1 MNTTASIELPA
12 LVVDAEVVDPMGRA
26 DAERLDKRIRLLVG
40 TINDNLD
47 KLYELVEQAKAGA
60 IHKALDY
67 PSWTAYVADTIK
79 IQVRLDRGQRREL
92 VGYLSG
98 EGMSQ
103 RAIADVVGVDQK
115 TVSNDLRRP
124 GEENSSPEPEL
135 VDAGVFFDDD
145 QEAADCSAM
154 AEVSDDDFDSVLADA
169 RSQDDLSR
177 ENVARLSRE
186 RVDDKNAVTGRDG
199 KTYRPKPK
207 DDAAKQK
214 PRRGPLT
221 DDFRRAVSE
230 LDKAVNRL
238 AKLAA
243 DDRFNRNQSELCGRN
258 LGDLLRIFD
267 RLDDDVLW
275 RLSDG
280 FHRHELDDPAL
291 VKRIVWGDDR
301 VT

>member
-1 MNTTASIELPA
+1 M
-12 LVVDAEVVDPMGRA
+12 VVDAEVIDPMDRA

-47 KLYELVEQAKAGA
+47 KLYELVEQAKTGQ

-67 PSWTAYVADTIK
+67 PSWTAWAADTIK

-115 TVSNDLRRP
+115 TVSNDLRLA
-124 GEENSSPEPEL
+124 GEENSSPVPAWFAESF
-135 VDAGVFFDDD
+135 GDD
-145 QEAADCSAM
+145 QDAADSWAMSA
-154 AEVSDDDFDSVLADA
+154 VSDDEFESVLHDA
-169 RSQDDLSR
+169 RAQGDLSR
-177 ENVARLSRE
+177 ENVVRLCGE
-186 RVDDKNAVTGRDG
+186 QTNDKAAVTGKDG
-199 KTYRPKPK
+199 KTYRPTPK
-207 DDAAKQK
+207 NDATKQK
-214 PRRGPLT
+214 PRRGPIT

-258 LGDLLRIFD
+258 LVVLLGIFT

-275 RLSDG
+275 RLSNG

-291 VKRIVWGDDR
+291 VKRIVWGDDG